1 MKNGTYTTYIGDGRK
16 SETPFHDS
24 TEIVENYKNGLLH
37 GKVIH
42 NEDMRMAREKK
53 QVKGQKDE
61 FVFVGR
67 LSYECNYKNG
77 LKDGKEIY
85 RYYGHMGRYK
95 DREYTYKNGL
105 LHGKTTQWDAP
116 PAHVKESET
125 NYKNDL
131 LHGKSITWFHNREK
145 ESETNYKDGK
155 KDGKFIL
162 WYYNKQKKAE
172 QVFKND
178 VLQDGSKFW
187 YPNGK
192 EKDEYIEALEKQDIE
207 DGAWDAGISQMADFL
222 SPEEFVE
229 YEKNYEGYDRFGDG
243 TIEAI
248 YPYQDDPFDEG
259 LTDAE
264 RSLGRDFWKDIY

>member
-1 MKNGTYTTYIGDGRK
+1 MKNGTYITYIGDGRK

-42 NEDMRMAREKK
+42 NESMVMTGEKK

-61 FVFVGR
+61 FIFVGT

-85 RYYGHMGRYK
+85 RHYGHMGRYK
-95 DREYTYKNGL
+95 EREYNYKNGL
-105 LHGKTTQWDAP
+105 LHGKTTHWDAP
-116 PAHVKESET
+116 PAHIKESEK

-131 LHGKSITWFHNREK
+131 LDGKSITWFHNREK
-145 ESETNYKDGK
+145 ESETNYKNGK
-155 KDGKFIL
+155 KDGKLIL
-162 WYYNKQKKAE
+162 WYYNKQKKSE
-172 QVFKND
+172 LVFKND
-178 VLQDGSKFW
+178 VLQDGSKYW

-192 EKDEYIEALEKQDIE
+192 EKDEYIDKLEKQDIE
-207 DGAWDAGISQMADFL
+207 EGACDIASSLYIPDFL
-222 SPEEFVE
+222 KPEDVAE

-243 TIEAI
+243 TIEDI
-248 YPYQDDPFDEG
+248 HPHGDPFDEG
-259 LTDAE
+259 LTDDE
-264 RSLGRDFWKDIY
+264 RSLGREFWKDIY